1 MCPMKTH
8 DKKPLPDDVESLKK
22 MVLKLQSENQGLQQ
36 KLRHMMEQWQLSL
49 QKRFA
54 ASTESLPGQ
63 GSLFNELEALLEPE
77 VDEIAADA
85 TITYTRKKTRRPSI
99 DASLPRED
107 VLHDIPDE
115 DKVCDCCGH
124 DLHRM
129 GEETSEELEFI
140 PATIKVL
147 RHVRP
152 KYSCRLCEKH
162 GTETTIKI
170 APVPLSILPKSIASP
185 SLLAQII
192 SAKFQ
197 FCLPLYRQEA
207 LFKQFGI
214 ELNRQT
220 MSRWLLK
227 VSEKLRPIYQRMHDI
242 LLEQPMLWAD
252 ETTVNVLDVDKSK
265 CYMWVYGCGT
275 DKPKPDGSPNIVLYD
290 YQDGRGSSHPVH
302 FLQGYQGPLQVD
314 GYQGYE
320 KTDAQLAGCWAHARR
335 KFIEA
340 KAVQGKNKTGKADQ
354 ALSFIQK
361 LYGIEQRIR
370 DYTIEAKHAARQELS
385 LPIMNKLKDWLDK
398 SALSVNNQS
407 LLGKAIHYTLG
418 QWSKLQVYLANGAVA
433 IDNNRAERAIKPFVI
448 GRKAWLFSKSRGG
461 AQASAILYSVVET
474 AKANGLMPV
483 DYLMALFKQL
493 PLISDG
499 DDLDHLLPWNI
510 SLSVNTA
517 ATE

>member
-1 MCPMKTH
+1 M
-8 DKKPLPDDVESLKK
+8 
-22 MVLKLQSENQGLQQ
+22 
-36 KLRHMMEQWQLSL
+36 
-49 QKRFA
+49 
-54 ASTESLPGQ
+54 
-63 GSLFNELEALLEPE
+63 
-77 VDEIAADA
+77 
-85 TITYTRKKTRRPSI
+85 
-99 DASLPRED
+99 
-107 VLHDIPDE
+107 
-115 DKVCDCCGH
+115 
-124 DLHRM
+124 
-129 GEETSEELEFI
+129 
-140 PATIKVL
+140 
-147 RHVRP
+147 
-152 KYSCRLCEKH
+152 
-162 GTETTIKI
+162 
-170 APVPLSILPKSIASP
+170 
-185 SLLAQII
+185 
-192 SAKFQ
+192 
-197 FCLPLYRQEA
+197 
-207 LFKQFGI
+207 
-214 ELNRQT
+214 
-220 MSRWLLK
+220 
-227 VSEKLRPIYQRMHDI
+227 
-242 LLEQPMLWAD
+242 
-252 ETTVNVLDVDKSK
+252 NVLDVDKSK

-275 DKPKPDGSPNIVLYD
+275 DKPKPDGLPNIVLYD

-370 DYTIEAKHAARQELS
+370 DYTVEDKHAARQELS
-385 LPIMNKLKDWLDK
+385 LLIMSKLKDWLDK

-418 QWSKLQVYLANGAVA
+418 QWKKLQVYVANGAVA

-474 AKANGLMPV
+474 AKANGLMPI
-483 DYLMALFKQL
+483 DYLIALFKQL

-499 DDLDHLLPWNI
+499 DDLDHLLPWNV
-510 SLSVNTA
+510 SLSVNTV

>member
-1 MCPMKTH
+1 
-8 DKKPLPDDVESLKK
+8 

-36 KLRHMMEQWQLSL
+36 KLRHVMEQWQLSL

-54 ASTESLPGQ
+54 ASTEGLPGQ
-63 GSLFNELEALLEPE
+63 GSLFNELEASLEPE
-77 VDEIAADA
+77 ADEVAADE

-107 VLHDIPDE
+107 VLHDISDE

-152 KYSCRLCEKH
+152 KYSCRACEKH

-197 FCLPLYRQEA
+197 FGLPLYRQEA

-227 VSEKLRPIYQRMHDI
+227 VSDKLRPLYQRMHEI
-242 LLEQPMLWAD
+242 LLEQPTLWAD

-275 DKPKPDGSPNIVLYD
+275 DKPKPDRSPNIVLYD

-320 KTDAQLAGCWAHARR
+320 KTDAQLAGCRA
-335 KFIEA
+335 
-340 KAVQGKNKTGKADQ
+340 
-354 ALSFIQK
+354 
-361 LYGIEQRIR
+361 
-370 DYTIEAKHAARQELS
+370 
-385 LPIMNKLKDWLDK
+385 
-398 SALSVNNQS
+398 QS
-407 LLGKAIHYTLG
+407 LAVLKVTRRCTSKCHTLQYG
-418 QWSKLQVYLANGAVA
+418 
-433 IDNNRAERAIKPFVI
+433 
-448 GRKAWLFSKSRGG
+448 
-461 AQASAILYSVVET
+461 
-474 AKANGLMPV
+474 
-483 DYLMALFKQL
+483 
-493 PLISDG
+493 
-499 DDLDHLLPWNI
+499 
-510 SLSVNTA
+510 
-517 ATE
+517 